1 MTIFVINVGDT
12 VYGKHT
18 LPLIEKLCSHN
29 NINLFVLDNNI
40 KENKYNLHPSW
51 LKLFSHSL
59 VDDDFILCWDLDLV
73 PVKLYDIKDMIDYN
87 NLNFCYDVAH
97 IGDGFTFNGK
107 FKFNCGLMGI
117 PKRYQYFMENI
128 YHKYGSIATYPSYEQ
143 YYVNDEIFDNKIST
157 NIMDS
162 RLNNMFNGN
171 ENFSEDILNIHY
183 TWKIKSNQHRIE
195 LINNHFNKY
204 KNNFN
209 L

>member
-1 MTIFVINVGDT
+1 
-12 VYGKHT
+12 
-18 LPLIEKLCSHN
+18 
-29 NINLFVLDNNI
+29 
-40 KENKYNLHPSW
+40 
-51 LKLFSHSL
+51 
-59 VDDDFILCWDLDLV
+59 
-73 PVKLYDIKDMIDYN
+73 
-87 NLNFCYDVAH
+87 
-97 IGDGFTFNGK
+97 
-107 FKFNCGLMGI
+107 
-117 PKRYQYFMENI
+117 MENI